1 MEPIKKEKP
10 EKIKPELSYRNL
22 RPVIVPERKF
32 CSNCGIEIFGRAGKM
47 FCSDY
52 CRNTWNNR
60 QNKDATN
67 LVRNINNRL
76 RKNYRILQELNPE
89 EGEKVKVERKILKK
103 KGFDFEFFTSFL
115 NSKTGKDYFFV
126 YDQGYLEL
134 DDDFFILIKKDI

>member
-1 MEPIKKEKP
+1 MEPIEKEKRYCLNDGK
-10 EKIKPELSYRNL
+10 E
-22 RPVIVPERKF
+22 IV
-32 CSNCGIEIFGRAGKM
+32 GRSGKM
-47 FCSDY
+47 FCSDN

-89 EGEKVKVERKILKK
+89 DKVKVERKLLKK

-115 NSKTGKDYFFV
+115 QAKTGNDYFFV
-126 YDQGYLEL
+126 YDQGYSSL
-134 DDDFFILIKKDI
+134 DDDFYILIKKDI